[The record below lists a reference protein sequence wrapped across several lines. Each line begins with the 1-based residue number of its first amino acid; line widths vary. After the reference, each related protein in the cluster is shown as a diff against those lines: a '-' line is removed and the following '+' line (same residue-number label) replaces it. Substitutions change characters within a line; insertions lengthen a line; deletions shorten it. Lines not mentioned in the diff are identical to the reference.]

1 MKSSPWS
8 IGDTA
13 ARFALPTHVLRHWED
28 VGLLDPAR
36 DGGGR
41 RRYTDEDVVRVAV
54 IVRSKAAGMSLDQIR
69 VLLDEDAPER
79 HEILASHLDDLD
91 RRMRELERA
100 REMTAHAFD
109 CDRHDIATCP
119 NFVAT
124 VADLLDGGTWPA
136 GAGNRVGA

>member
-13 ARFALPTHVLRHWED
+13 ARFQLPTHVLRHWED

-36 DGGGR
+36 DGAGR
-41 RRYTDEDVVRVAV
+41 RRYTDEDIVRVAV

-69 VLLDEDAPER
+69 VLLDEESPQR
-79 HEILASHLDDLD
+79 HEVLESHLADLD

-100 REMTAHAFD
+100 RQMTAHAFE
-109 CDRHDIATCP
+109 CDQHDIATCP

-124 VADLLDGGTWPA
+124 VADLLDGGSWHVEREA
-136 GAGNRVGA
+136 RVDG